1 MFLDPLRQRR
11 DQVVLFGIEVG
22 VPAESRVSNC
32 LIVLVTCTTHDDIA
46 SRTPRYCS
54 RQLLP
59 HCRAASQ
66 QMWQDSHGKSVRHEI
81 EHT

>member
-11 DQVVLFGIEVG
+11 DQVVLFRIDVG

-32 LIVLVTCTTHDDIA
+32 LIVMVACTTHDDIV
-46 SRTPRYCS
+46 SRAPRHCS

-59 HCRAASQ
+59 PCRATSQ
-66 QMWQDSHGKSVRHEI
+66 QMWQNSHGQVRK
-81 EHT
+81 T